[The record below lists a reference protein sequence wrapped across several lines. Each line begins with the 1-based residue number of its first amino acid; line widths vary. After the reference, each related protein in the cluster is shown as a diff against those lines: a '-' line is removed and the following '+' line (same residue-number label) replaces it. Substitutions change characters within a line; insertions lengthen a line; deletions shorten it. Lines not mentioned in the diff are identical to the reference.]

1 LRPHPDSEL
10 ELDWNY
16 FAKVVLDMRLVA
28 EMDLVGMMAMHWR
41 HMGIVTK
48 MAVNFAYNKEG
59 YDFLNEEQLMR
70 SELHLLFSC

>member
-1 LRPHPDSEL
+1 LGPRPDFEL

-28 EMDLVGMMAMHWR
+28 EMDLVGMMALHWP

-48 MAVNFAYNKEG
+48 MAGNSAYNKEG
-59 YDFLNEEQLMR
+59 YDFPMR
-70 SELHLLFSC
+70 NG